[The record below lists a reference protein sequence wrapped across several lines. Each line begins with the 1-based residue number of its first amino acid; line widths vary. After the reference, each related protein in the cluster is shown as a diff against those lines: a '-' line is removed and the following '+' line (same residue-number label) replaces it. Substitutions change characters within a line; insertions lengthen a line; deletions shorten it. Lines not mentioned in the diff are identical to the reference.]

1 MAKTNADYLVK
12 QMAQLQQECA
22 LFQMKHERQA
32 VRLMEL
38 EESVKAITRCKPW
51 RYYTALRV
59 GTHLLLGCRTR
70 AGCKEFV
77 HKLLIYV
84 KDYVNGRPQLKKRV
98 MSVLNHFPSLC
109 YRLRKM
115 QKAEQATIC
124 YVPSFH
130 TNARII
136 YNRLK
141 NL

>member
-1 MAKTNADYLVK
+1 MANKDYLAK
-12 QMAQLQQECA
+12 QVARLQQECD
-22 LFQMKHERQA
+22 LLQLQHEKQA
-32 VRLMEL
+32 MRLMEL
-38 EESVKAITRCKPW
+38 EETVAAITRCKPW

-70 AGCKEFV
+70 TGCKEFV
-77 HKLLIYV
+77 HKLLIYA

-98 MSVLNHFPSLC
+98 ISVLNHFPSLC

-115 QKAEQATIC
+115 QKAEQSAAC

-130 TNARII
+130 INARII
-136 YNRLK
+136 YNRLN

>member
-22 LFQMKHERQA
+22 LLQMKHERQA

-59 GTHLLLGCRTR
+59 GTHLLMGCHTK

-77 HKLLIYV
+77 CKLLICV
-84 KDYVNGRPQLKKRV
+84 KDYVNGRPQLKKKV

-109 YRLRKM
+109 YRLKKI
-115 QKAEQATIC
+115 QKAEQQVVC

-130 TNARII
+130 INARII
-136 YNRLK
+136 YNRLN

>member
-1 MAKTNADYLVK
+1 MAMTNEDYLAK
-12 QMAQLQQECA
+12 QLARLQQECD
-22 LFQMKHERQA
+22 LLQLQHEKQIAR
-32 VRLMEL
+32 MTEL
-38 EESVKAITRCKPW
+38 EEAVAAITRCKPW

-59 GTHLLLGCRTR
+59 GTHLLLGCHTK
-70 AGCKEFV
+70 AGCKDFV
-77 HKLLIYV
+77 RRLLIYG
-84 KDYVNGRPQLKKRV
+84 KNYVNSRPQLKKKV
-98 MSVLNHFPSLC
+98 MSVLGHFPSLV
-109 YRLRKM
+109 YKLKKM